1 MKAAIAYLMILAMLF
16 MQAFS
21 LLAIN
26 ARPITIALVL
36 VTTAAA
42 VTMAFA
48 ITERKN

>member
-1 MKAAIAYLMILAMLF
+1 MKHAVSYLVILAMLF
-16 MQAFS
+16 MQAFM
-21 LLAIN
+21 LLGEH